1 MVRRF
6 INVSK
11 IEIYKKNPTAT
22 AHAGKSIHTV
32 VACGVSWGPRCRL
45 AVGT

>member
-1 MVRRF
+1 MVCRF
-6 INVSK
+6 INASK

-22 AHAGKSIHTV
+22 AHGGKSIHTA
-32 VACGVSWGPRCRL
+32 VAWGVTWGPHCRL